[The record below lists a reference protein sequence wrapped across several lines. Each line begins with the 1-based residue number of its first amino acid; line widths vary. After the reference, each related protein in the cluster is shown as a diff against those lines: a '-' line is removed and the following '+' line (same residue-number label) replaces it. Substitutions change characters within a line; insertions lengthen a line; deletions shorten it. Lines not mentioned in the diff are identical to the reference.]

1 MVNRASQL
9 ALAAA
14 VTAAVTIAA
23 EPVYASS
30 KEKCY
35 GISKAGENDC
45 AASGNNTCAGTSK
58 IDYDKEAWKIVPK
71 GSCETTEVI
80 LKDGSARK
88 GSLQPL
94 KS

>member
-14 VTAAVTIAA
+14 VTAAIGISGQSVS
-23 EPVYASS
+23 ASS

-45 AASGNNTCAGTSK
+45 AAAGNNTCAGTSK
-58 IDYDKEAWKIVPK
+58 ADYDKEAWKLVPK
-71 GSCETTEVI
+71 GSCETTEVT
-80 LKDGSARK
+80 LKDGMPRK
-88 GSLQPL
+88 GALQPI

>member
-14 VTAAVTIAA
+14 VTAAIAIGA
-23 EPVYASS
+23 EPVHASS

-45 AASGNNTCAGTSK
+45 AATGNNTCAGTSK
-58 IDYDKEAWKIVPK
+58 IDFDAAAWKLVPK
-71 GSCETTEVI
+71 GTCETTEVM
-80 LKDGSARK
+80 LKDGTSRK
-88 GSLQPL
+88 GTLEP

>member
-14 VTAAVTIAA
+14 VTAAIAISG
-23 EPVYASS
+23 EPAYASS

-45 AASGNNTCAGTSK
+45 AAAGNNTCAGTSK
-58 IDYDKEAWKIVPK
+58 VDYDKEAWKLVPK
-71 GSCETTEVI
+71 GSCETTEVT
-80 LKDGSARK
+80 LKDGANRK
-88 GSLQPL
+88 GSLQPI